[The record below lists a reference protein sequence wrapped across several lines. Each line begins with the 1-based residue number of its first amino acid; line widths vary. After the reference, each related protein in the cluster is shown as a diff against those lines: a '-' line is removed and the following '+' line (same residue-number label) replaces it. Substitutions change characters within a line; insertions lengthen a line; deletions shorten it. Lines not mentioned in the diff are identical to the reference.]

1 MCVCIWG
8 RGGGGLGGGKKPEL
22 LQDRHMLPSKITMDS
37 CDRHCLL
44 SVWGGQGGLTGCVCG
59 KEGYS
64 VKGGNSSNRRAASD
78 IVMCGS

>member
-1 MCVCIWG
+1 
-8 RGGGGLGGGKKPEL
+8 
-22 LQDRHMLPSKITMDS
+22 MDS